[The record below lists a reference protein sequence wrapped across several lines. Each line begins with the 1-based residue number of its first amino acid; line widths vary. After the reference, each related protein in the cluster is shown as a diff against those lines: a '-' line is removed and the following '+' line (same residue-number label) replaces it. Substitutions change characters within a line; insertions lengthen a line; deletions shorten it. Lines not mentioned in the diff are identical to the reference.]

1 MTKFIPQ
8 RKNAN
13 KHTQRGLKEL
23 ENSIQRDGWIGAVTV
38 AADGETFDGSAR
50 IETLANVMPDTE
62 PIVVDVDGNTP
73 VIVRRTDIP
82 NADDPRAKRLAVAA
96 NYTASIDLA
105 WDADVLLELMEADTQ
120 IAELLKQDQK
130 LMQQIASDIVD
141 DPLAEW
147 KGMPEF
153 EQKDLSA
160 FQSIHIHFKTQED
173 INKFAELIGQEVTP
187 KTRALWFPKA
197 ELIDMKSEVYQD
209 EP

>member
-1 MTKFIPQ
+1 MTRKFIPQ

-62 PIVVDVDGNTP
+62 PIVVDVDGHTP

-105 WDADVLLELMEADTQ
+105 WDADVLLELMADDAQ
-120 IAELLKQDQK
+120 LSDMLKQDAA
-130 LMQQIASDIVD
+130 LMEQITQSVPDVD
-141 DPLAEW
+141 
-147 KGMPEF
+147 
-153 EQKDLSA
+153 
-160 FQSIHIHFKTQED
+160 FKEYDETAADDVKYCECPACGH
-173 INKFAELIGQEVTP
+173 K
-187 KTRALWFPKA
+187 FPK
-197 ELIDMKSEVYQD
+197 
-209 EP
+209 